1 MLRVLELRDFALI
14 DELTLELRPGLNALT
29 GETGAGK
36 SIIVDALSQLAGARA
51 DPGFVR
57 AGCASA
63 LVQGEFDSAG
73 SAVALGRK
81 LQAEGRSSARIDG
94 ELVTVAELS
103 ETARQLISVHA
114 QHASHELAD
123 PARHIRLL
131 DRITGED
138 GASLLAG
145 YRLVH
150 TEWIRSRDR
159 LARLRETARER
170 VQRLDTI
177 GRQLEEI
184 QAAGLVPGEEEE
196 LRARLGALRN
206 AEAITEG
213 VSAAVDLL
221 LEAEPSAVSS
231 LIEAHRALQGAAR
244 HSGEIATLMA
254 ELVSSLESVQATATE
269 LDAFLGGFDTDP
281 GELERAESRLARIE
295 SLRRK
300 YGEDVQAILAHAAA
314 LGRERDELAAL
325 DDDISTLEAG
335 VSGLRREV
343 EAKAT
348 RLSSVRRTAADRLNR
363 EIVPLL
369 ASLGMRDARFGTD
382 FRSLDQ
388 PGPSGTDRV
397 QFVFSANAG
406 EPLADLAL
414 IASGGELSRLLL
426 ALHLLVGAEQPVLV
440 FDEVDAGTGGQ
451 AAVSIGALL
460 KRLAAGR
467 QVLVVTHLPQVA
479 AWADTQ
485 YHVSKQEVGG
495 RTLTRVTLLEGES
508 RVEEIARML
517 AGAVTDNS
525 RRAAQELLGRSTE
538 AQAAEASGYTE

>member
-14 DELTLELRPGLNALT
+14 DELALELRPGLNALT

-57 AGCASA
+57 SGSTSA
-63 LVQGEFDSAG
+63 LIQGEFESTSG
-73 SAVALGRK
+73 TQTLGRK
-81 LQAEGRSSARIDG
+81 LQAEGRSSARING
-94 ELVTVAELS
+94 ELVTVAELA
-103 ETARQLISVHA
+103 EAARQLIGVHA

-131 DRITGED
+131 DRITGEA
-138 GASLLAG
+138 GASLLTA

-150 TEWIRSRDR
+150 TEWVRSRDR
-159 LARLRETARER
+159 LARLKETARER
-170 VQRLDTI
+170 AQRLDTI
-177 GRQLEEI
+177 SRQLEEI
-184 QAAGLVPGEEEE
+184 KGARLVQGEEEE

-206 AEAITEG
+206 SEAITEG

-231 LIEAHRALQGAAR
+231 LVAAHRALQGAAR
-244 HSGEIATLMA
+244 HSDEVATLMA
-254 ELVSSLESVQATATE
+254 ELVSSLESVQATAAE
-269 LDAFLGGFDTDP
+269 LDAFLAGFDTDP
-281 GELERAESRLARIE
+281 GLLEKAESRLARIE

-300 YGEDVQAILAHAAA
+300 YGEDIEAILEHAAA
-314 LGRERDELAAL
+314 LQGERDELAGL
-325 DDDISTLEAG
+325 DDDISTLEADLID
-335 VSGLRREV
+335 LRTQV
-343 EAKAT
+343 DAKAAQ
-348 RLSSVRRTAADRLNR
+348 LSSVRRAAAEGLDR
-363 EIVPLL
+363 EILPLL
-369 ASLGMRDARFGTD
+369 ADLGMREARFGTD
-382 FRSLDQ
+382 FRVLQQ

-485 YHVSKQEVGG
+485 YHVSKQELGG
-495 RTLTRVTLLEGES
+495 RTLTRVTLLEGEA
-508 RVEEIARML
+508 RVDEIARML

-525 RRAAQELLGRSTE
+525 RRAARELLARSSE
-538 AQAAEASGYTE
+538 AHSTSASAYTE